1 MTCLLVLLSMGT
13 PTPFEIPPEH
23 RKTLPEAG
31 ADGLILADVKVG
43 GRWDG
48 ILVIDENYR
57 CIGVYVGSWE
67 EVRIDR

>member
-1 MTCLLVLLSMGT
+1 MGT